1 MSEVTYM
8 SSSERQTDLALGGTG
23 TVRQSD
29 SRWLSLLVLCIGFL
43 MIILDTTIVNV
54 ALPSIQRDLSFS
66 QAGLAWVV
74 NAYLI
79 AYGGLMLLAGRLGD
93 LLGRKRVFLSGLA
106 LFTTA
111 SLVCGAS
118 VSQPMLIA
126 ARFGQGVGGAA
137 SSAVILGMVVTLF
150 PEPRE
155 RARAIGVVSFVAS
168 AGGAIGLLAGGLI
181 TQAISWHWIFFVN
194 LPIGVATV
202 VVAARL
208 LSSERGI
215 GLSEG
220 ADVVGAV
227 LVTAALMLGV
237 YSIVSSTDYGLG
249 SLHTLG
255 FGAVA
260 LLLLAAFI
268 IRQATAR
275 HPLLPLR
282 LFRSRNVSGANVVQI
297 GMVAAMFGF
306 FFLGSLDLERVQ
318 GFGPLALGLAFL
330 PFTLVMGT
338 LSVGFSA
345 RLITRFGPR
354 RVLLAGL
361 ALMTVGLMLLARGP
375 LYSDYVRDWLPLVVL
390 LGLGAGL
397 SFPSL
402 MMLAMSGAT
411 PSDAGLASG
420 LINTTAQVGGALGLA
435 VLATLASNRTGALLA
450 EGQSAASAQSGGF
463 HLAWAIGAGL
473 VVAVIVLA
481 ATVLKSETVAE
492 TEGSQQEEASSPTE
506 GVGV

>member
-8 SSSERQTDLALGGTG
+8 SSSARQTDPALGRAGAVHPG
-23 TVRQSD
+23 G
-29 SRWLSLLVLCIGFL
+29 SRWLSLLVLCAGFL

-54 ALPSIQRDLSFS
+54 ALPSIQRDLGFS

-93 LLGRKRVFLSGLA
+93 LVGRKRVFLSGLV
-106 LFTTA
+106 LFTVA

-118 VSQPMLIA
+118 VSQAMLIA

-137 SSAVILGMVVTLF
+137 TSAVILGMVVTLF
-150 PEPRE
+150 PETRE

-168 AGGAIGLLAGGLI
+168 AGGAIGLLTGGLI
-181 TQAISWHWIFFVN
+181 TQAVSWHWIFFVN

-208 LSSERGI
+208 LASERGI
-215 GLSEG
+215 GLGEG

-255 FGAVA
+255 FGGLA
-260 LLLLAAFI
+260 LLLLAAFV

-282 LFRSRNVSGANVVQI
+282 LFRSRNVAGANVIQT

-330 PFTLVMGT
+330 PLTLIMGT
-338 LSVGFSA
+338 LSIGFSA
-345 RLITRFGPR
+345 RLVTGFGAR

-361 ALMTVGLMLLARGP
+361 GLMAVALVLLARGP
-375 LYSDYVRDWLPLVVL
+375 LYSDYVRDWLLLIVL
-390 LGLGAGL
+390 LGVGVGL
-397 SFPSL
+397 SFPAL
-402 MMLAMSGAT
+402 TMLAMSGAT

-420 LINTTAQVGGALGLA
+420 LINTTGQVGGALGLA
-435 VLATLASNRTGALLA
+435 VLATLASNRTVALLA
-450 EGQSAASAQSGGF
+450 EGQSTVSALSGGY

-473 VVAVIVLA
+473 VVVMIVLA
-481 ATVLKSETVAE
+481 ATVLKSETARAE
-492 TEGSQQEEASSPTE
+492 GAQQEEASSPTE
-506 GVGV
+506 SVGV